1 MNVAE
6 YKRPTMADLVQ
17 QFASLN
23 LNSQSLQLVI
33 VASTFMRD
41 GFECVIGWSIENNK
55 LIRPVTNLAGN
66 SWILRTFTVGCTYQ
80 FVIFDSNP
88 SDAIYPHKSEDIIVG
103 ATPFLLVSTVPIP
116 GALAVPVNTESQMY
130 NMLFGS
136 SVRLV
141 INVFAPGVIHE
152 GKYIIEGTECPSVGI
167 LQCNLGDIMMFK
179 NPFNMSATR
188 CRIEIS
194 DQVFDFPVT
203 AQNQDALLKSLNERP
218 ANTPVLVLLGLARP
232 FAGTGVNVYNPRRCY
247 ILVIGVIMQHGG

>member
-66 SWILRTFTVGCTYQ
+66 SWILGTFTVGCKYQ

-103 ATPFLLVSTVPIP
+103 ATPVLLVSTVPIS

-136 SVRLV
+136 SVRSV
-141 INVFAPGVIHE
+141 FNVFAPGVIHE

-188 CRIEIS
+188 CRIF
-194 DQVFDFPVT
+194 QVFDFPVK

-218 ANTPVLVLLGLARP
+218 PNTPVLVLLGLGRP

-247 ILVIGVIMQHGG
+247 ILVIGVIMQGGG